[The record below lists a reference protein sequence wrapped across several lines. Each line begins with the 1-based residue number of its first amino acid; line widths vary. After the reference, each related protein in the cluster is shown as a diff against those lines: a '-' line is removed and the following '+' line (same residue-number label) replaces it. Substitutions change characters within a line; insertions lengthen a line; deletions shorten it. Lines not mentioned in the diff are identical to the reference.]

1 MVYWTFRLVLLCHW
15 SSSVSTPSKET
26 TSTKCFWRSQ
36 KCTPHSIQIPWL
48 KLFARKQSSRSRSK
62 RLSIIKD
69 IAKGLTFLHQS
80 LPHYKVPHDNIE
92 KSPEYAQVKKLSH
105 KADDYCFGII
115 ILEIITGRGRTSSK
129 DDEIAQDLSNWVRMV
144 MNNDW
149 STNILDVEI
158 VGAREGHNE
167 MLNLTEVAI
176 EYTDTTPEKRP
187 KMSDVLQKI
196 KRIEQ
201 NQRQQSNWL
210 FS

>member
-1 MVYWTFRLVLLCHW
+1 
-15 SSSVSTPSKET
+15 
-26 TSTKCFWRSQ
+26 
-36 KCTPHSIQIPWL
+36 
-48 KLFARKQSSRSRSK
+48 
-62 RLSIIKD
+62 
-69 IAKGLTFLHQS
+69 
-80 LPHYKVPHDNIE
+80 
-92 KSPEYAQVKKLSH
+92 
-105 KADDYCFGII
+105 
-115 ILEIITGRGRTSSK
+115 
-129 DDEIAQDLSNWVRMV
+129 MV

-201 NQRQQSNWL
+201 NRRQQSN
-210 FS
+210 